1 MTFHVICGANEMTK
15 QDLELN
21 RWIDANTKTMLLN
34 SQTDLLSTINQI
46 VREAVKFSKTKT
58 TDGGIQKAKWML
70 K

>member
-1 MTFHVICGANEMTK
+1 MTK

-21 RWIDANTKTMLLN
+21 RWIDCNVKTMMLN

-46 VREAVKFSKTKT
+46 VREAVKFSRTKT
-58 TDGGIQKAKWML
+58 TDGSIQKAKWML